1 MILEHLYFCCY
12 AGAEQRDYFAEL
24 NSEMEGFKKLIK
36 ERDRMVH
43 LQTWKNMYVTCLS
56 EQQTQTTVQ
65 FVHSPSG
72 NNDSVNNRGFPRIQI
87 VSSRGIVFAWVST
100 ASGDTYDLR
109 LCSFELDW
117 GREEELH
124 RSGEFADEWTS
135 EEADGAYVSNLR
147 ISDFIDRNYEIE
159 RHERPQIEVDG
170 TSTQLSSYAD
180 SVVAIG

>member
-1 MILEHLYFCCY
+1 
-12 AGAEQRDYFAEL
+12 
-24 NSEMEGFKKLIK
+24 
-36 ERDRMVH
+36 
-43 LQTWKNMYVTCLS
+43 MYVTCLS

-72 NNDSVNNRGFPRIQI
+72 NNDSVNNRRFPRIQI